1 MFRFWFRAAVIC
13 FLGLAAELQADSSLT
28 ENQLKMLQD
37 PQGWEYIALLDQ
49 DNGVPMKHD
58 CFIQGEPGA
67 GGCRGTL
74 ILSSDNHFTQK
85 VFAHGGTLERH
96 GTYELNDDQ
105 ITLKD
110 ELGTSDGPYQ
120 IQLNTNKKSLEISMR
135 QAGVLVGAD
144 LVLESEYHKAKDKGK
159 QPNPAIQ

>member
-1 MFRFWFRAAVIC
+1 MEDQI
-13 FLGLAAELQADSSLT
+13 
-28 ENQLKMLQD
+28 KMLQD
-37 PQGWEYIALLDQ
+37 PQGWEYVALLDK

-58 CFIQGEPGA
+58 CFVKGQPGA
-67 GGCRGTL
+67 GDCRGTL
-74 ILSSDNHFTQK
+74 MLTADHQFTQK
-85 VFAHGGTLERH
+85 VFAHGGVLERH

-120 IQLNTNKKSLEISMR
+120 VQLNADKKTLEISMR

-144 LVLESEYHKAKDKGK
+144 LLLESEYQKMKNQAKQSKPS
-159 QPNPAIQ
+159 Q

>member
-1 MFRFWFRAAVIC
+1 MFRVRVVGSI
-13 FLGLAAELQADSSLT
+13 LGIFSLSLALHADAHLT
-28 ENQLKMLQD
+28 DDQLKMLQD

-49 DNGVPMKHD
+49 DNGIPMKHD
-58 CFIQGEPGA
+58 CFVQNQPGA

-74 ILSSDNHFTQK
+74 VFTTDHQFTQK
-85 VFAHGGTLERH
+85 VFAHGGVLDRH
-96 GTYELNDDQ
+96 GTYELNGDQ

-120 IQLNTNKKSLEISMR
+120 VQLNPDKKSLEISMR

-144 LVLESEYHKAKDKGK
+144 LLLESEYQKAKEKAKGPK
-159 QPNPAIQ
+159 PGQ